1 MRPPHFILA
10 LVLPT
15 VLACC
20 GCATRLSDAPPS
32 DASLAS
38 SSKYEEGPKK
48 RPDDRKWRRKP
59 VPIPPFYAKYT
70 SGSGN
75 EWTVITP
82 LYWQVDG
89 HDRSRK
95 TLFPIMTAGEDRV
108 TERKSGYFLN
118 RLWKDTPRG
127 GHRILLPIFWDFESE
142 SAETSV
148 YGPLYVRK
156 EHHGDKRKRV
166 LFFPR
171 LYSRE
176 TDESGYDYRGVLFRF
191 IGYEKQVFERKQEER
206 LRLFFVFP
214 SDMT

>member
-1 MRPPHFILA
+1 MA
-10 LVLPT
+10 
-15 VLACC
+15 
-20 GCATRLSDAPPS
+20 
-32 DASLAS
+32 
-38 SSKYEEGPKK
+38 
-48 RPDDRKWRRKP
+48 
-59 VPIPPFYAKYT
+59 
-70 SGSGN
+70 
-75 EWTVITP
+75 
-82 LYWQVDG
+82 
-89 HDRSRK
+89 
-95 TLFPIMTAGEDRV
+95 AGEDRV

-191 IGYEKQVFERKQEER
+191 NVSSSASSFIARSEILDAAVRQAPTKPVLVVDLDDTVVHAASPQSKSRRLQSRGHRRARGTRPPRRPCRHGRPRSRHIVGRAGEKACATAVVNVYAKTPFAT
-206 LRLFFVFP
+206 LP
-214 SDMT
+214 